1 MIVQEMA
8 ESLSLDL
15 FIKGLTTDQIVLTV
29 GYDIENLQ
37 DPRRKAFYK
46 GPITW
51 DYYGRP
57 VPKHAHGTANLG
69 EFCASVKIIQDSAL
83 KLADRILNPD
93 LLVRRLTITAN
104 HIQPEKEAEE
114 GTVPGQLD
122 LFTSPEALLLQE
134 KARRLRQRERQRQ
147 KAMLDIKQ
155 KYGKNAI
162 LTGTNFRDGA
172 TMRERNRQIGGH
184 RA

>member
-1 MIVQEMA
+1 MA
-8 ESLSLDL
+8 ESLGLDL
-15 FIKGLTTDQIVLTV
+15 FIKGLTTDQIVLTIA
-29 GYDIENLQ
+29 YDIENLQ
-37 DPRRKAFYK
+37 DPWRKAAYK

-69 EFCASVKIIQDSAL
+69 EFSSSVNQIQEAAL
-83 KLADRILNPD
+83 KLADRILNPK

-104 HIQPEKEAEE
+104 HIRAEKETRES
-114 GTVPGQLD
+114 VPGQLD
-122 LFTSPEALLLQE
+122 LFTAPEKLLLQE
-134 KARRLRQRERQRQ
+134 QARNLRQRERRRQ
-147 KAMLDIKQ
+147 KAILGIKQ

-172 TMRERNRQIGGH
+172 TMIERNRQIGGH